1 MLNEDLVLPDDSP
14 RVLIVERLLVN
25 AHNLQLLDQVVS
37 HFVVVDALSKRAFLG
52 DDLELA
58 DLKLKCFRNLNDD
71 LPDLLVC
78 VHSDLLSHIVW
89 VQDDQYLLI
98 LLIVVLADVLSR
110 DMHVVKMVDVGPYER
125 HPVEAHVKVA

>member
-1 MLNEDLVLPDDSP
+1 MLYKDLVLPDDSP

-37 HFVVVDALSKRAFLG
+37 HFVVVDALSKRAFLSN
-52 DDLELA
+52 DLELA

-71 LPDLLVC
+71 LPYLLVC
-78 VHSDLLSHIVW
+78 VHSDLLSHIFW
-89 VQDDQYLLI
+89 VQDDQDLLI
-98 LLIVVLADVLSR
+98 LLIVILADVLSR
-110 DMHVVKMVDVGPYER
+110 DMHVIKMIDVGPYER